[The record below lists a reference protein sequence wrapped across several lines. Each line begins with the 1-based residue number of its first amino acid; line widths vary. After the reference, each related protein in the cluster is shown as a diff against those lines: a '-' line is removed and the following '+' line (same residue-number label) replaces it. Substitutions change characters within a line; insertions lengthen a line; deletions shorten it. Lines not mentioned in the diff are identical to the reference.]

1 MINDIKHMHRRILL
15 ISNNCLSKEGAN
27 GRTLS
32 NLLFGWPIDCLAQFY
47 IHNEMPDFERSKYY
61 YRVLDVE
68 ALKSFFNGK
77 EIVGRVYKLRDEE
90 QIQNRKNSFEKHLYS
105 FVRQFGNSGKF
116 GLIKCIRNIV
126 WNSNKWKG
134 QDFNNWINEFDPEL
148 ILVQISDCS
157 FILKL
162 AMQISIERNIP
173 LVVYNCEDYYFK
185 KISPYS
191 PFRVYSFIEYR
202 KVVRDLIKTAEHCIY
217 NSEKLRNLY
226 SKCFQHRNS
235 VIMTS
240 TNITNAVIEQSDC
253 SKLPTIVYA
262 GNIGVGRHKPL
273 IEIAQEVY
281 RINRQI
287 RLEIYG
293 SAPNARVTNLLRK
306 QPNIIIK
313 GMVGYEDIIKI
324 MKRSDIILHVESNHK
339 KDYKELI
346 NGFSTKI
353 ADCLAVGKCLFA
365 YGPKEI
371 ASIEYLKKNE
381 VAFVA
386 NYKSE
391 LASLLSQIITDKS
404 EREKHIRKA
413 LTLADRNHNIA
424 KNSILFGNII
434 KNLNYK
440 RLS

>member
-1 MINDIKHMHRRILL
+1 
-15 ISNNCLSKEGAN
+15 
-27 GRTLS
+27 
-32 NLLFGWPIDCLAQFY
+32 
-47 IHNEMPDFERSKYY
+47 
-61 YRVLDVE
+61 
-68 ALKSFFNGK
+68 
-77 EIVGRVYKLRDEE
+77 
-90 QIQNRKNSFEKHLYS
+90 
-105 FVRQFGNSGKF
+105 
-116 GLIKCIRNIV
+116 
-126 WNSNKWKG
+126 
-134 QDFNNWINEFDPEL
+134 
-148 ILVQISDCS
+148 
-157 FILKL
+157 
-162 AMQISIERNIP
+162 
-173 LVVYNCEDYYFK
+173 
-185 KISPYS
+185 
-191 PFRVYSFIEYR
+191 
-202 KVVRDLIKTAEHCIY
+202 
-217 NSEKLRNLY
+217 
-226 SKCFQHRNS
+226 
-235 VIMTS
+235 MTS
-240 TNITNAVIEQSDC
+240 TNITNAIIEQSDC

-273 IEIAQEVY
+273 IEIAQDVY

-293 SAPNARVTNLLRK
+293 NAPNARVTNLLRK
-306 QPNIIIK
+306 QPNIILK

-371 ASIEYLKKNE
+371 ASIEYLKENE